1 MKYKIGILNIGV
13 NNLKSLVS
21 FFKKFGEVEIIENVQ
36 SSNCFK
42 NIDILILPGNGN
54 FSYGSNYLLKN
65 DISDEIKN
73 FKNKII
79 GICLGMQLLFE
90 KSEESPNSKG
100 LGIIDGNVKKITA
113 KNIRLPLLGWY
124 TCKDNLEQKK
134 NYFFNNSYICNPQ
147 DKSIITQI
155 IDTDVEL
162 LPSCINFK
170 NVYGIQFHP
179 EKSSRNGYNFILN
192 ILNE

>member
-21 FFKKFGEVEIIENVQ
+21 FFKKFGEVKLIETVQ
-36 SSNCFK
+36 TANCFK

-65 DISDEIKN
+65 NMSDEIKN

-90 KSEESPNSKG
+90 ESEESPNSKG
-100 LGIIDGNVKKITA
+100 LGIVNGNVKKITTN
-113 KNIRLPLLGWY
+113 KIKLPLLGWY
-124 TCKDNLEQKK
+124 TCKDNLDQKK
-134 NYFFNNSYICNPQ
+134 NYFFNNSYVCNPQ
-147 DKSIITQI
+147 DKSIITQK
-155 IDTDVEL
+155 IDTDIEL

-170 NVYGIQFHP
+170 NVYGMQFHP
-179 EKSSRNGYNFILN
+179 EKSSKNGYNLILKV
-192 ILNE
+192 LNE

>member
-21 FFKKFGEVEIIENVQ
+21 FFKKFGEVKLIETVQ
-36 SSNCFK
+36 TANCFK

-65 DISDEIKN
+65 NMSDEIKN

-90 KSEESPNSKG
+90 ESEESPNSKG
-100 LGIIDGNVKKITA
+100 LGIINGNVKKIATTEI
-113 KNIRLPLLGWY
+113 KLPLLGWY
-124 TCKDNLEQKK
+124 TCKDNLDQKK
-134 NYFFNNSYICNPQ
+134 NYFFNNSYVCNPQ
-147 DKSIITQI
+147 DKSIITQK
-155 IDTDVEL
+155 IDTDIEL

-170 NVYGIQFHP
+170 NVYGMQFHP
-179 EKSSRNGYNFILN
+179 EKSSKNGYNLILKV
-192 ILNE
+192 LNE

>member
-1 MKYKIGILNIGV
+1 MKFKIGILNIGV

-21 FFKKFGEVEIIENVQ
+21 FFKKFGEVKIIETV
-36 SSNCFK
+36 NCFK

-65 DISDEIKN
+65 NMPNEIKN

-100 LGIIDGNVKKITA
+100 LGIINGDVKKITA
-113 KNIRLPLLGWY
+113 NKIKLPLLGWY
-124 TCKDNLEQKK
+124 TCKDNLDQKK
-134 NYFFNNSYICNPQ
+134 NYFFNNSYVCNPQ
-147 DKSIITQI
+147 DKSIITQK
-155 IDTDVEL
+155 IDTDIEL

-170 NVYGIQFHP
+170 NVYGMQFHP
-179 EKSSRNGYNFILN
+179 EKSSKNGYNLILKV
-192 ILNE
+192 LNE